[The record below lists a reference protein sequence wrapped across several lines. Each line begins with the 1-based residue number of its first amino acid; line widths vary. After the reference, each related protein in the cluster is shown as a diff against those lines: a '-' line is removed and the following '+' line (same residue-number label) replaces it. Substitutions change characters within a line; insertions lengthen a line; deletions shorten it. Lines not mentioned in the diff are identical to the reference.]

1 MIKKILLAFYLVSG
15 CVFADTLTQL
25 DERNVHGKF
34 VRTQVDEAREFRHQV
49 TGLIYDESTK
59 STCTGTL
66 IGPRHVL
73 TAAHCVYNFKTKEWS
88 ENFIF
93 TPGKRNKDDQA
104 HGSYRYKKFFVQKE
118 YIDTMKAE
126 FDFALVELDA
136 APGDRLGWVG
146 FRSLTKLE
154 SVETRI
160 VPITFAG
167 YPGDKD
173 FGTLW
178 SVNCPASVKGELL
191 TYFCDSYGGMSG
203 SALFKQNDPQ
213 NFVVGVHTWGGL
225 ERNGGVF
232 ISSKN
237 YILINDWKNS
247 QKYST
252 NTIVHQ
258 KN

>member
-1 MIKKILLAFYLVSG
+1 MAFYLVATSALG
-15 CVFADTLTQL
+15 DMNTPMDV
-25 DERNVHGKF
+25 RNVHGKF
-34 VRTQVDEAREFRHQV
+34 SRTQVEAISEFRHQV
-49 TGLIYDESTK
+49 TGQIYDEK
-59 STCTGTL
+59 VKGICTGTL

-88 ENFIF
+88 ETFTF
-93 TPGKRNKDDQA
+93 TPGKLFKSDLA
-104 HGSYRYKKFFVQKE
+104 HGSFGYKRFFLQKE
-118 YIDTMKAE
+118 YVETMKAE
-126 FDFALVELDA
+126 YDFALVELDA
-136 APGDRLGWVG
+136 NAGDRIGWAG

-154 SVETRI
+154 SNEGRI
-160 VPITFAG
+160 VPLTFSG
-167 YPGDKD
+167 YPGDKE

-178 SVNCPASVKGELL
+178 SVSCPGFVKGELL

-213 NFVVGVHTWGGL
+213 NFVIGVHTWGGP
-225 ERNGGVF
+225 EVNGGVF
-232 ISSKN
+232 ITSKN
-237 YILINDWKNS
+237 YTLINDWKNS